1 MHIVTSEKN
10 IRSKGPSKKGLLL
23 SIEIQSLNEKDKAK
37 ILSTID
43 KMNTESYATV
53 KSLFDIK

>member
-43 KMNTESYATV
+43 KMNTESYAAV